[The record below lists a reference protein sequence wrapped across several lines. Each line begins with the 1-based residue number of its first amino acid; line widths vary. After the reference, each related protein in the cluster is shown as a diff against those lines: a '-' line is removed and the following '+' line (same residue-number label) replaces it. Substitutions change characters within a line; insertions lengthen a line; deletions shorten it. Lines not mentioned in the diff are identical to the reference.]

1 MAIDAISYLYAATV
15 AAGGIIGYV
24 KAGKFALIQKYF
36 SFVLRRQVKLKMI
49 KKNLFQVRF
58 HHSVLVWLLVLF
70 LVIFQLKLHFC
81 YFSVIIV

>member
-36 SFVLRRQVKLKMI
+36 NFVLKRQVKLKMI
-49 KKNLFQVRF
+49 KKNVFQVRF

-70 LVIFQLKLHFC
+70 LVIFQLKLHF
-81 YFSVIIV
+81 VIFLLS